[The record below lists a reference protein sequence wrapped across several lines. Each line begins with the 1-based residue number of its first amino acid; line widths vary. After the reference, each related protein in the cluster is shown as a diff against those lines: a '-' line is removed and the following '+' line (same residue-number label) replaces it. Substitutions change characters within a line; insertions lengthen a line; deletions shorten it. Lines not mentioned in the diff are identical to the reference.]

1 MTEPMLLKI
10 GTRYRS
16 QVCET
21 EIIVVRPL
29 PGEADLTCGGHP
41 VIDLKETPAA
51 GLSLKEGADTGNALG
66 KRYTDASGTL
76 ELLVTKPGQGTLAL
90 GGQPLVL
97 KEAKPLPAS
106 D

>member
-1 MTEPMLLKI
+1 MQLKI
-10 GTRYRS
+10 GARYRS
-16 QVCET
+16 QVCPT

-29 PGEADLTCGGHP
+29 PGEADLTCGGHA
-41 VIDLKETPAA
+41 VIDLKATPAE
-51 GLSLKEGADTGNALG
+51 GLSPKEGADTGSALG

-76 ELLVTKPGQGTLAL
+76 ELLVTKQGQGTLAL
-90 GGQPLVL
+90 SGEPLVL